1 MRLGGSIMRPYHSPE
16 EWLKEV
22 KELTYSAIVFP
33 VDSTAP
39 LSVQEEYAQC
49 IRENDL
55 VIGEVGVWK
64 NLMAKDENQRRMAID
79 YAKAQLHLA
88 ERVGANCCVNI
99 VGSLSDHCWDGYHP
113 GNYAKETYEDIIRT
127 TREIIDDV
135 KPKKTSYSLEPMPWM
150 VPDSPEMY
158 LQLIKDLDRGSMFS
172 AHLDFAN
179 MVNGV
184 ERYHDS
190 ENFIR
195 KCFSLLGPHIRSI
208 HLKDVQLSDELPT
221 CIREVMV
228 GQGALPLHVAL
239 EEAEKLGPDI
249 PVFTEHFERHEQYV
263 ESTAYVRSL
272 GKKYNIPIK

>member
-1 MRLGGSIMRPYHSPE
+1 MRLGGGVVHGYHSPE

-22 KELTYSAIVFP
+22 KNLTYSAVIFP
-33 VDSTAP
+33 VDSSAP

-64 NLMAKDENQRRMAID
+64 NVLSADENERRRAID

-99 VGSLSDHCWDGYHP
+99 VGSLNPHMWDGYAP
-113 GNYAKETYEDIIRT
+113 GNYAKETYEDIIRI

-135 KPKKTSYSLEPMPWM
+135 KPKNTCYSLEPMPWM
-150 VPDSPEMY
+150 VPDSPEQY
-158 LQLIKDLDRGSMFS
+158 LQLIQDMDREGF
-172 AHLDFAN
+172 AVHLDFAN

-184 ERYHDS
+184 YRYHDA

-195 KCFSLLGPHIRSI
+195 HCFRLLGPHIRSI
-208 HLKDVQLSDELPT
+208 HLKDVKMGDELPC
-221 CIREVMV
+221 CIREVML
-228 GQGALPLHVAL
+228 GEGGLPLHVAL
-239 EEAEKLGPDI
+239 EEAEKLGENTT
-249 PVFTEHFERHEQYV
+249 VFTEHYDRHEDYV
-263 ESTAYVRSL
+263 QATAYLRNL
-272 GKKYNIPIK
+272 AKKMNISIK